1 MKTYKISIDK
11 SKCLGCGA
19 CANILDTIFE
29 IGDDGL
35 VSMKN
40 SKPENDLWTLE
51 INEDQLV
58 AVQEVIDSCPTQVIQ
73 IKK

>member
-1 MKTYKISIDK
+1 MKKYKITIDK
-11 SKCLGCGA
+11 SKCLGCGV
-19 CANILDTIFE
+19 CANILDTVFE

-35 VSMKN
+35 VN
-40 SKPENDLWTLE
+40 LLALE

-58 AVQEVIDSCPTQVIQ
+58 AVQEAVDSCPVQIIQ